1 MINNFHLSL
10 LIIAILL
17 IVYLAYN
24 LKYKRR
30 IILNNLDSNT
40 TEGFSKTIEGFEPA
54 DNEMKAVVAKYNEFN
69 NIQSISDKYAKM
81 ALHEYCIKA
90 SYNSACSGKY
100 ISENMVKAVLKRGCR
115 FLDFEVFH
123 IKENNIFKPMVAVSS
138 DTSYI
143 LLDTQNSVLLDKL
156 LTTVATTAFS
166 QGSPNNKDPVFIN
179 LRIKSKDSNIYH
191 AVASSIDATL
201 KSVIYN
207 GKITKETK
215 LKDVMGKAVIIV
227 DKTVEYDY
235 NQYTACKPGET
246 TCYDLTKYMNLESG
260 SEYLNL
266 YRYTDLLSHARKPIL
281 LKDDNMRTTSKNM
294 NMAQPDVV
302 VNKAN
307 PSYKEFIVNH
317 GCQQL
322 LCQFQV
328 VDENLKKYEEFFN
341 DMNGG
346 IVPLSG
352 ALKYFTK

>member
-1 MINNFHLSL
+1 MINNLHLSL
-10 LIIAILL
+10 LIIAMLL

-30 IILNNLDSNT
+30 IILNNLDSTT

-54 DNEMKAVVAKYNEFN
+54 ENEVKDVVAKYNRFN
-69 NIQSISDKYAKM
+69 NIQSISDKYATM

-100 ISENMVKAVLKRGCR
+100 ISENMVNEVLKRGCR

-123 IKENNIFKPMVAVSS
+123 IKEKNIFKPMVAVSS
-138 DTSYI
+138 DKSYI
-143 LLDTQNSVLLDKL
+143 LLDTQNSVLLDKI
-156 LTTVATTAFS
+156 LTTVATNAFS
-166 QGSPNNKDPVFIN
+166 QGSPNNKDPLFIN
-179 LRIKSKDSNIYH
+179 LRIKSSDSNIYH
-191 AVASSIDATL
+191 AVATSIDATL

-207 GKITKETK
+207 DKITKETK
-215 LKDVMGKAVIIV
+215 LKDIMGKVVIIV
-227 DKTVEYDY
+227 DKTVNYDY
-235 NQYTACKPGET
+235 TDNTSCTQGTPN
-246 TCYDLTKYMNLESG
+246 CYDLTKYINMESG

-266 YRYTDLLSHARKPIL
+266 YHYTDLLGHARKPIL
-281 LKDDNMRTTSKNM
+281 LKDDNIHTTSKNM
-294 NMAQPDVV
+294 KMVQPDIV
-302 VNKAN
+302 VNKSN

-317 GCQQL
+317 GCQNV
-322 LCQFQV
+322 LCQFQL

-346 IVPLSG
+346 IVPLSS

>member
-1 MINNFHLSL
+1 MINNLHLSL

-30 IILNNLDSNT
+30 IVLNNLDLKT

-54 DNEMKAVVAKYNEFN
+54 ENEVKDVVAKYNRFN
-69 NIQSISDKYAKM
+69 NIQSISDKYATM

-100 ISENMVKAVLKRGCR
+100 ISENMVKEVLKRGCR

-138 DTSYI
+138 DKSYI
-143 LLDTQNSVLLDKL
+143 LLDTRNSVLLDKI

-201 KSVIYN
+201 KSVVYN
-207 GKITKETK
+207 DKISKETK
-215 LKDVMGKAVIIV
+215 LKDVIGKVVIIV

-235 NQYTACKPGET
+235 KQYTACDSGAT
-246 TCYDLTKYMNLESG
+246 NCYDLTKYMNLESG

-266 YRYTDLLSHARKPIL
+266 YYYTDLLGHAKKPIL
-281 LKDDNMRTTSKNM
+281 VKDDNMHTTSKIM
-294 NMAQPDVV
+294 KMVQPDIV
-302 VNKAN
+302 VNNAN

-317 GCQQL
+317 GCQNL
-322 LCQFQV
+322 LCQFQI

>member
-1 MINNFHLSL
+1 MINNFHLIL
-10 LIIAILL
+10 LIISIILIIYL
-17 IVYLAYN
+17 IYN

-30 IILNNLDSNT
+30 IILNNLDTKS
-40 TEGFSKTIEGFEPA
+40 TEGFSKTVEGFEPA
-54 DNEMKAVVAKYNEFN
+54 ESEIKGVVAKYNEFN
-69 NIQSISDKYAKM
+69 NIQSISNKYAKM
-81 ALHEYCIKA
+81 PLHEYCIKA

-100 ISENMVKAVLKRGCR
+100 VSENMVKEVLKRGCR

-138 DTSYI
+138 DKSYI
-143 LLDTQNSVLLDKL
+143 LLDSKNSVLLDKI
-156 LTTVATTAFS
+156 LTTVATNAFS

-207 GKITKETK
+207 DKITKETK
-215 LKDVMGKAVIIV
+215 LKDVMGKAVIII

-235 NQYTACKPGET
+235 SQYASCKEGAKN
-246 TCYDLTKYMNLESG
+246 CYDLTKYMNLESG

-266 YRYTDLLSHARKPIL
+266 YHYTDLLGHAKKPVL
-281 LKDDNMRTTSKNM
+281 LKDDNIHTTSKNM
-294 NMAQPDVV
+294 KMTRPDIV

-317 GCQQL
+317 GCQNL
-322 LCQFQV
+322 LCQFQI
-328 VDENLKKYEEFFN
+328 VDENFIKYEEFFN
-341 DMNGG
+341 DMNSG
-346 IVPLSG
+346 IVPLSS